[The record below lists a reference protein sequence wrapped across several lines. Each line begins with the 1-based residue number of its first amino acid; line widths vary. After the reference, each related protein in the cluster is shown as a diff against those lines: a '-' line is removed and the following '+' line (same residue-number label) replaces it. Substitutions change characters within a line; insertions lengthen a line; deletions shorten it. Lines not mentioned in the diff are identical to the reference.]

1 MALQRGQGDSPHQPS
16 DDPDLGEFGRLLSRM
31 VRLLM
36 SGPTPGVVVAV
47 TPATDQMPLTVD
59 VLPSLMSIW
68 YGDDGAEIPEPQSLR
83 RACPVLTP
91 NLGGFAMRVQPRVG
105 DFGILLPCERSLE
118 SWYKGG
124 GVPLPPSFDHLHSP
138 SDSMFLP
145 AGRPA
150 PAPLQH
156 GTDLAIGTDTGA
168 APGAE
173 LGEIVITPAGQ
184 VTIRS
189 TTTVALEAPAV
200 QLQNGDPLGV
210 FLTTLHAAVA
220 AWVVAPN
227 DGGGALKTAL
237 AAWLAMQPPG
247 P

>member
-16 DDPDLGEFGRLLSRM
+16 DDPDLGEFGRLLSRWI
-31 VRLLM
+31 RLLVR
-36 SGPTPGVVVAV
+36 GPTPGVVVAV
-47 TPATDQMPLTVD
+47 TPEGAQMPLTVD
-59 VLPSLMSIW
+59 VQPSLMSIF
-68 YGDDGAEIPEPQSLR
+68 YGDDGAELPLPQPIR

-91 NLGGFAMRVQPRVG
+91 NLGGFAMRVRPRVG
-105 DFGILLPCERSLE
+105 DFGLLLPNERSLE
-118 SWYKGG
+118 GWYKAA
-124 GVPLPPSFDHLHSP
+124 GVPIPPPFDHLHSA
-138 SDSMFLP
+138 SDSFFLP

-156 GTDLAIGTDTGA
+156 STDLAIGTDTGA

-184 VTIRS
+184 VTVRS
-189 TTTVALEAPAV
+189 NTVVALEAPAV
-200 QLQNGDPLGV
+200 QLTSGDPLGA
-210 FLTTLHAAVA
+210 FLTVLHAAVT
-220 AWVVAPN
+220 AWTPVPN
-227 DGGGALKTAL
+227 DGGAALKTAL